1 MNGEV
6 LTTNS
11 DLKTIEKSILGTPAL
26 KDLSPEQ
33 LAEIAKLVI
42 VQQYTKEMSR
52 DVELMKFDYNSLKN
66 SFLNNISTSKNT
78 KLAYQNALC
87 NFEEFI
93 AENKIGNILD
103 INNSIADVF
112 IYSLK
117 NAGLSAST
125 VRQYTGAVSSFFSFA
140 ERKTDGII
148 KNSFRGTKARPKAN
162 SNNAGKFYNICIN
175 DKTLNEVS
183 ADIDTIISHIEN
195 KELKAIILI
204 IKCCGL
210 RVGAFNA
217 NFQIKGN
224 EFTGTLPDNCL
235 KAIRNAGLKHTDVF
249 AGWTDTK
256 LKNLFKYHTN
266 NLYKNGCIH
275 YAYSCHDLRHFFA
288 ITEYKKDCDIYRVP
302 KTLGHSSIAIT
313 EKYLKGLNVIA

>member
-313 EKYLKGLNVIA
+313 EKYLKGLKVIA